1 MYKDFFGPKAIY
13 LGEDVSPG
21 RTPPFSVQVN
31 VLLAGSACV
40 VVKGTRLTEL
50 EIQDLQNR
58 LMGYRLKNLS
68 TVYLSDF
75 NASALTSDTG
85 AVASA
90 LGACIVDSPGLQSET
105 SSLCSRQL
113 RASVT

>member
-31 VLLAGSACV
+31 VLPAGSACV
-40 VVKGTRLTEL
+40 EVKGTRLTEL